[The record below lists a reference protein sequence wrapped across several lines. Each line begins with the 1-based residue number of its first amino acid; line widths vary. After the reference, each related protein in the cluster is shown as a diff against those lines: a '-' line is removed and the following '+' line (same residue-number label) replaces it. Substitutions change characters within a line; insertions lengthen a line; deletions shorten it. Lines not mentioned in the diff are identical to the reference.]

1 LKSRRPPRVE
11 VKGKVE
17 REWRGNRLR
26 MDRLV
31 SLIILRMP
39 TKARIATGKANSLGC
54 PPPARPLPKNPCLS
68 PPTGD
73 NLEDPPGF
81 DSSPENVRR

>member
-1 LKSRRPPRVE
+1 MKSRRLPRVK

-17 REWRGNRLR
+17 REWRGNGLR

-31 SLIILRMP
+31 SLIILGD
-39 TKARIATGKANSLGC
+39 AHQAGIAAGNANSLGC
-54 PPPARPLPKNPCLS
+54 PLRHDPYQRTRVS
-68 PPTGD
+68 HPPTGD

-81 DSSPENVRR
+81 DSSPENARR